1 MAKKK
6 TSNAKA
12 LPPDHDFTF
21 LENVTGV
28 IRFND
33 KNVIMI
39 EFDTASNKMDIVKL
53 DDKTGQAF
61 KGSVTLE
68 EEV

>member
-6 TSNAKA
+6 NNPKS
-12 LPPDHDFTF
+12 LPPDNDFTF